1 MNSIAQSQ
9 ITFLYYDDLQPIVE
23 FYEKILNFELVEDQ
37 DWAKIYR
44 TSASSF
50 IGIVDGQRGFRRPL
64 ADSAVLCTL
73 VVDDVP
79 GWHQA
84 LRQKGVKILR
94 EPQIYDEIQVH
105 CFFFEDPGGYAYEVQ
120 QFLKPELAHIFHG
133 NGSAPIDKGD

>member
-1 MNSIAQSQ
+1 MHSLAQSQ
-9 ITFLYYDDLQPIVE
+9 ITFLYYNDIGPIAE
-23 FYEKILNFELVEDQ
+23 FYADILGFELVEDQ
-37 DWAKIYR
+37 QWAKIYR

-50 IGIVDGQRGFRRPL
+50 IGVVDGSRGFRQPN

-79 GWHQA
+79 YWFQRLKA
-84 LRQKGVKILR
+84 LGVKIVR

-120 QFLKPELAHIFHG
+120 QFLKPELAHIFH
-133 NGSAPIDKGD
+133 ADKSI